1 MSSRNGAFML
11 LILLGFQFFSVSALT
26 NGFDASALQ
35 ALKAE
40 WTKYP
45 ESWKGADPCG
55 TNWVGITCSNDRVVS
70 ISLGNLDV
78 EGKLSS
84 DIATLSE
91 LQILDLSYN
100 IGLTGPLPSNIG
112 ELKKLK
118 NLILVACSFT
128 GQIPESIGNLEQLIY
143 LSLNINQFSGTIPA
157 SIGRLSNLYWFDIA
171 DNQIEGTL
179 PVSNGTSSPG
189 LDMLLETKHFHFGK
203 NKLSGVIPKTLFSS
217 KMTLIHVLFDGNN
230 FTGEIPDTLSLVKTL
245 TVLRLDRNKLTGNIP
260 TSLNN
265 LTNLQELYLANNEFT
280 GSLPNLS
287 SLTSL
292 YTLDVSNNTLEASPI
307 PSWISSLR
315 SLATLRME
323 GIQLNGSIPN
333 SFFSPPQLQTII
345 LKRNRIDSTLD
356 FGTSYSNQ
364 LEFVDLQ
371 YNNID
376 VYRQPS
382 SNTRIQVILADNPV
396 CQELGNSPSY
406 CSAIPHN
413 TSYSTIPTT
422 CSPCDQG
429 REASPSCRCAH
440 PFTGTFYFR
449 APSFSGL
456 FNSTN
461 FEILQKHIAGFFNK
475 FSYPVDSVAVRNIRE
490 NATDH
495 QLLIDLLVF
504 PLGRESFN
512 ETGMLLVNFAFSNQT
527 YKPPPIFGPY
537 IFIADPYT
545 QFSSMLNTNSQTPMY
560 IGSIRLICSVV
571 FFSTDGEGS
580 KSSNMSIIIGAAVG
594 GVVLLLLLTLA
605 GVYALRQRKRADR
618 ATDQNNPFAKWSTSK
633 SSIDAPQLMGAKAFT
648 FEELKKCT
656 DNFSEANDV
665 GGGGYGKVY
674 RGILPSG
681 QLIAIKR
688 AQQGSL
694 QGGLEFKT
702 EIELLSRVHHKNVVR
717 LIGFCFDRGE
727 QMLVYEYIPNG
738 SLRDSLSGK
747 TGIRL
752 DWIRRLRIALGSGK
766 GLAYLHE
773 LADPP
778 IIHRDIKSNNI
789 LLDEN
794 LTAKVA
800 DFGLSKL
807 VGDPEKTHV
816 TTQVKGTMGYLDPEY
831 YMTNQLTEKSDVYGF
846 GVVMLELLT
855 GKSPIEKGKYV
866 VREVK
871 MKMNKSRSLYD
882 LQELLDTTIIAS
894 SSNLKGFEKYV
905 DLALRCVEE
914 EGVNRPSMGEVV
926 KEIENIMQLAG
937 LNPNVDS
944 ASTSATYEEAIKGS
958 GDPYG
963 KDSFQYSG
971 NFPASKLEPQ

>member
-1 MSSRNGAFML
+1 MSSRIGAFML
-11 LILLGFQFFSVSALT
+11 LILLFFHICYVSALT
-26 NGFDASALQ
+26 NGLDASALQ
-35 ALKAE
+35 ALKSE
-40 WTKYP
+40 WTRSP
-45 ESWKGADPCG
+45 EGWEGSDPCG
-55 TNWVGITCSNDRVVS
+55 TNWVGITCINDRIVS
-70 ISLGNLDV
+70 ISVANLNL
-78 EGKLSS
+78 EGKLSG
-84 DIATLSE
+84 DISALTE
-91 LQILDLSYN
+91 LQILDLSFST
-100 IGLTGPLPSNIG
+100 GLSGPLPPNIG
-112 ELKKLK
+112 DLKKLR
-118 NLILVACSFT
+118 NLILVGCSFS
-128 GQIPESIGNLEQLIY
+128 GQIPDSIGSLEQLIY
-143 LSLNINQFSGTIPA
+143 LSLNSNQFSGTIPA
-157 SIGRLSNLYWFDIA
+157 SIGRLSKLYWFDIA
-171 DNQIEGTL
+171 DNQLEGEI
-179 PVSNGTSSPG
+179 PVSNGASSPG

-203 NKLSGVIPKTLFSS
+203 NKLSGVIPEKLFSS
-217 KMTLIHVLFDGNN
+217 NMTLIHVLFDGNQL
-230 FTGEIPDTLSLVKTL
+230 TGKIPDSLSLVKTL
-245 TVLRLDRNKLTGNIP
+245 QVLRLDRNRLNGVIP
-260 TSLNN
+260 SSFNN
-265 LTNLQELYLANNEFT
+265 LTNLNELYLANNKFT
-280 GSLPNLS
+280 GSLPNFT
-287 SLTSL
+287 SLANL
-292 YTLDVSNNTLEASPI
+292 YTLDVSNNTLEFSPI
-307 PSWISSLR
+307 PLWISSLR
-315 SLATLRME
+315 SLSTLRME
-323 GIQLNGSIPN
+323 GIQLNGSVPV
-333 SFFSPPQLQTII
+333 SFFSPLQLQTVI
-345 LKRNRIDSTLD
+345 LKHNQISGNLD
-356 FGTSYSNQ
+356 FGTSYSKQ

-371 YNNID
+371 DNKID
-376 VYRQPS
+376 VYREVD
-382 SNTRIQVILADNPV
+382 NKRIQVILADNPV
-396 CQELGNSPSY
+396 CGEVANRRSY
-406 CSAIPHN
+406 CSAIQHN
-413 TSYSTIPTT
+413 TSFATLPTN
-422 CSPCDQG
+422 CVPCDPG
-429 REASPSCRCAH
+429 REPNEACRCVY
-440 PFTGTFYFR
+440 PYMGILYFR
-449 APSFSGL
+449 SPSFSG
-456 FNSTN
+456 FSNNTN
-461 FEILQKHIAGFFNK
+461 FLLLQQSISGFFKK
-475 FSYPVDSVAVRNIRE
+475 FSYPVDSVGIRNIRE
-490 NATDH
+490 NETDH

-504 PLGRESFN
+504 PSGQESFN
-512 ETGMLLVNFAFSNQT
+512 QTGMAHVSFAFSNQT

-537 IFIADPYT
+537 IFKGIQYSH
-545 QFSSMLNTNSQTPMY
+545 FSDV
-560 IGSIRLICSVV
+560 R
-571 FFSTDGEGS
+571 GS
-580 KSSNMSIIIGAAVG
+580 KSSNKSIIIGAVVG
-594 GVVLLLLLTLA
+594 AAVLLVLLTIA
-605 GVYALRQRKRADR
+605 GVYALRQKKRAER
-618 ATDQNNPFAKWSTSK
+618 ATGQNNPFAKWDTSK
-633 SSIDAPQLMGAKAFT
+633 SSIDAPRLMGAKAFT

-717 LIGFCFDRGE
+717 LLGFCFDRSE

-747 TGIRL
+747 SGIRL
-752 DWIRRLRIALGSGK
+752 DWTRRLRIALGSGK

-855 GKSPIEKGKYV
+855 GKSPIERGKYV

-871 MKMNKSRSLYD
+871 TKMDKSRGLYD
-882 LQELLDTTIIAS
+882 LQELLDTSIIAS
-894 SSNLKGFEKYV
+894 SGNLKGFEKYV

-914 EGVNRPSMGEVV
+914 EGVRRPSMGEVV

-944 ASTSATYEEAIKGS
+944 ASTSRTYEDASKES

>member
-1 MSSRNGAFML
+1 MSSRIGAFMF
-11 LILLGFQFFSVSALT
+11 LIFLFFQFFSVSALT
-26 NGFDASALQ
+26 NGIDGSALQ

-40 WTKYP
+40 WTKP
-45 ESWKGADPCG
+45 PSSWEGADPCG
-55 TNWVGITCSNDRVVS
+55 TSWVGITCNNDRVVS
-70 ISLGNLDV
+70 ISLGNLNV
-78 EGKLSS
+78 EGKLSG
-84 DIATLSE
+84 DIAALSE

-100 IGLTGPLPSNIG
+100 TGLTGPLPPNIG

-118 NLILVACSFT
+118 NLILVGCSFT
-128 GQIPESIGNLEQLIY
+128 GQIPESIGQLEQLIY
-143 LSLNINQFSGTIPA
+143 LSLNLNQFSGTIPA
-157 SIGRLSNLYWFDIA
+157 SIGRLSKLYWFDIA

-203 NKLSGVIPKTLFSS
+203 NKLTGHIPENLFSS
-217 KMTLIHVLFDGNN
+217 NMTLIHVLFDGNQ
-230 FTGEIPDTLSLVKTL
+230 FTGKIPDTLSLVKTL

-265 LTNLQELYLANNEFT
+265 LTSLQELYLANNEFT
-280 GSLPNLS
+280 GTLPNLT

-292 YTLDVSNNTLEASPI
+292 YTLDVSNNTLESSPI
-307 PSWISSLR
+307 PTWISSLS

-323 GIQLNGSIPN
+323 GIKLNGSIPN
-333 SFFSPPQLQTII
+333 SFFSPAQLQTVI
-345 LKRNRIDSTLD
+345 LKRNQIDSTLD
-356 FGTSYSNQ
+356 FGTSFSNQ

-376 VYRQPS
+376 GYKQPS
-382 SNTRIQVILADNPV
+382 SNTLIQVILADNPV
-396 CQELGNSPSY
+396 CQEGGNKPSY
-406 CSAIPHN
+406 CSEIPPN
-413 TSYSTIPTT
+413 TSYSTIPPT
-422 CSPCDQG
+422 CTPCDQG
-429 REASPSCRCAH
+429 REASPSCRCAR
-440 PFTGTFYFR
+440 PITGTLYFR
-449 APSFSGL
+449 SPSFSGL

-461 FEILQKHIAGFFNK
+461 FEILQKAIANFFK
-475 FSYPVDSVAVRNIRE
+475 KSSYPVDSVAVRNIRE

-512 ETGMLLVNFAFSNQT
+512 DTGVSLVNFAFSNQT

-537 IFIADPYT
+537 VFRADPYN
-545 QFSSMLNTNSQTPMY
+545 QFSDGGGSSSQ
-560 IGSIRLICSVV
+560 
-571 FFSTDGEGS
+571 
-580 KSSNMSIIIGAAVG
+580 KNMGILIGAAVG
-594 GVVLLLLLTLA
+594 AVVLLLLLTLA

-618 ATDQNNPFAKWSTSK
+618 ATDQNNPFAKWNTSK

-665 GGGGYGKVY
+665 GGGGYGK
-674 RGILPSG
+674 ILPSG
-681 QLIAIKR
+681 QIIAIKR

-717 LIGFCFDRGE
+717 LLGFCFDRSE

-738 SLRDSLSGK
+738 SLRDSLSGYIPNLSLS
-747 TGIRL
+747 GIY
-752 DWIRRLRIALGSGK
+752 AS
-766 GLAYLHE
+766 
-773 LADPP
+773 
-778 IIHRDIKSNNI
+778 
-789 LLDEN
+789 
-794 LTAKVA
+794 
-800 DFGLSKL
+800 FG
-807 VGDPEKTHV
+807 
-816 TTQVKGTMGYLDPEY
+816 
-831 YMTNQLTEKSDVYGF
+831 DVYGF

-855 GKSPIEKGKYV
+855 GKSPIERGKYV

-871 MKMNKSRSLYD
+871 TKMNKSRSLYD
-882 LQELLDTTIIAS
+882 LQELLDTSIIAS

-937 LNPNVDS
+937 LNPNADS
-944 ASTSATYEEAIKGS
+944 ASSSRTYEEASKGS

-971 NFPASKLEPQ
+971 NFPASKVEPQ

>member
-1 MSSRNGAFML
+1 MSSRIGAFML
-11 LILLGFQFFSVSALT
+11 LILLCFQFLSVSALT

-35 ALKAE
+35 ALKAD

-45 ESWKGADPCG
+45 ENWVGADPCG
-55 TNWVGITCSNDRVVS
+55 TNWVGITCTNDRVVS

-84 DIATLSE
+84 DIASLTE

-100 IGLTGPLPSNIG
+100 TELTGPLPSNIG
-112 ELKKLK
+112 QLKKLK
-118 NLILVACSFT
+118 NLILVACSFS
-128 GQIPESIGNLEQLIY
+128 GQIPESIGDLEQLIY
-143 LSLNINQFSGTIPA
+143 LGRIPA

-171 DNQIEGTL
+171 DNQIEGTI

-203 NKLSGVIPKTLFSS
+203 NKLSGVIPETLFSS

-230 FTGEIPDTLSLVKTL
+230 FTGDIPDTLSLVKTL

-280 GSLPNLS
+280 GSLPNLT

-292 YTLDVSNNTLEASPI
+292 YTLDVSNNTLEFSPI

-315 SLATLRME
+315 SLAT
-323 GIQLNGSIPN
+323 
-333 SFFSPPQLQTII
+333 FI
-345 LKRNRIDSTLD
+345 LKRNRINSALD

-371 YNNID
+371 YNDID
-376 VYRQPS
+376 VYTQPS
-382 SNTRIQVILADNPV
+382 SNTRIQVILANNPV
-396 CQELGNSPSY
+396 CQEQGNSPSY

-422 CSPCDQG
+422 CSPCDHG

-440 PFTGTFYFR
+440 PFTGTFNFR

-461 FEILQKHIAGFFNK
+461 FEILQKDITGFFNK

-490 NATDH
+490 NTTDH

-545 QFSSMLNTNSQTPMY
+545 QFS
-560 IGSIRLICSVV
+560 
-571 FFSTDGEGS
+571 DGGGF
-580 KSSNMSIIIGAAVG
+580 KSSNMGVIIGAAVG
-594 GVVLLLLLTLA
+594 CAVLLLLLTLA
-605 GVYALRQRKRADR
+605 GVYALCQRKRADR

-633 SSIDAPQLMGAKAFT
+633 SSIDAPQLMGAKSFT

-665 GGGGYGKVY
+665 GGGGYGK
-674 RGILPSG
+674 
-681 QLIAIKR
+681 
-688 AQQGSL
+688 
-694 QGGLEFKT
+694 
-702 EIELLSRVHHKNVVR
+702 
-717 LIGFCFDRGE
+717 
-727 QMLVYEYIPNG
+727 
-738 SLRDSLSGK
+738 
-747 TGIRL
+747 
-752 DWIRRLRIALGSGK
+752 
-766 GLAYLHE
+766 
-773 LADPP
+773 
-778 IIHRDIKSNNI
+778 
-789 LLDEN
+789 
-794 LTAKVA
+794 
-800 DFGLSKL
+800 
-807 VGDPEKTHV
+807 
-816 TTQVKGTMGYLDPEY
+816 GYLDPEY

-882 LQELLDTTIIAS
+882 LQEVLDTTIITS
-894 SSNLKGFEKYV
+894 SSNLKGFDKYV

-914 EGVNRPSMGEVV
+914 EGVNRPSMGDVV

-937 LNPNVDS
+937 LNPNGDS
-944 ASTSATYEEAIKGS
+944 ASTSATYEDAIKGS

>member
-1 MSSRNGAFML
+1 MNSRIEAFML
-11 LILLGFQFFSVSALT
+11 LILIFFQICTVSGLT
-26 NGFDASALQ
+26 NGLDASALKG
-35 ALKAE
+35 LKDE
-40 WTKYP
+40 WTRAP
-45 ESWKGADPCG
+45 DSWEGADPCG
-55 TNWVGITCSNDRVVS
+55 TNWVGITCINDRVVS
-70 ISLGNLDV
+70 ISLGNLNV
-78 EGKLSS
+78 EGKLSA

-100 IGLTGPLPSNIG
+100 IGLSGPLPPNIG
-112 ELKKLK
+112 ELKKLR
-118 NLILVACSFT
+118 NLILVGCSFS
-128 GQIPESIGNLEQLIY
+128 GQIPESIGALEELIY
-143 LSLNINQFSGTIPA
+143 LSLNLNKFSGTIPA
-157 SIGRLSNLYWFDIA
+157 SIGRLSKLYWFDIA
-171 DNQIEGTL
+171 DNQIEGPL
-179 PVSNGTSSPG
+179 PVSKGTSSPG

-203 NKLSGVIPKTLFSS
+203 NKLSGPIPDNLFTS
-217 KMTLIHVLFDGNN
+217 KMTLIHVLFDGNQ
-230 FTGEIPDTLSLVKTL
+230 FTGEIPASLSNVKTL
-245 TVLRLDRNKLTGNIP
+245 TVLRLDRNKLTGDIP

-265 LTNLQELYLANNEFT
+265 LTNLQELYLANNRFS
-280 GSLPNLS
+280 GSLPNLT

-292 YTLDVSNNTLEASPI
+292 YTLDVSNNTLEFSPI
-307 PSWISSLR
+307 PSWISSLP

-323 GIQLNGSIPN
+323 GIQLNGSIPT
-333 SFFSPPQLQTII
+333 SFFSPRQLQTVI
-345 LKRNRIDSTLD
+345 LKNNRIDSTLD
-356 FGTSYSNQ
+356 FGTTYSNQ

-371 YNNID
+371 FNNID
-376 VYRQPS
+376 VYKQPPAKS
-382 SNTRIQVILADNPV
+382 RIQVILTDNPV
-396 CQELGNSPSY
+396 CLEVGNRPSY
-406 CSAIPHN
+406 CSEIPHN
-413 TSYSTIPTT
+413 TSFSTIPST
-422 CSPCDQG
+422 CSLCERG
-429 REASPSCRCAH
+429 RQANPLCSCLY
-440 PFTGTFYFR
+440 PITGTLYFR
-449 APSFSGL
+449 SPSFSGL

-461 FEILQKHIAGFFNK
+461 FDILQKAIADFFKK
-475 FSYPVDSVAVRNIRE
+475 FHYPVDSVGIRNIRE
-490 NATDH
+490 NPSDR
-495 QLLIDLLVF
+495 QLLIDLMVF
-504 PLGRESFN
+504 PLGRENFN
-512 ETGMLLVNFAFSNQT
+512 QTGMSLVNFAFSNQT
-527 YKPPPIFGPY
+527 YKPPSIFGPY
-537 IFIADPYT
+537 VFRADPYS
-545 QFSSMLNTNSQTPMY
+545 QFSDG
-560 IGSIRLICSVV
+560 GS
-571 FFSTDGEGS
+571 S
-580 KSSNMSIIIGAAVG
+580 KSSNTAIIIGAAVG
-594 GVVLLLLLTLA
+594 AAVLLFLLTLA
-605 GVYALRQRKRADR
+605 GIYALGQKKRAKR
-618 ATDQNNPFAKWSTSK
+618 ATDQNNPFAKWDTSK
-633 SSIDAPQLMGAKAFT
+633 SSIDAPQLMGAKVFT

-717 LIGFCFDRGE
+717 LLGFCFDRSE

-747 TGIRL
+747 SGIRF
-752 DWIRRLRIALGSGK
+752 DWTRRLRIALGAGK

-855 GKSPIEKGKYV
+855 GRSPIERGKYV

-871 MKMNKSRSLYD
+871 TKMNTSRSLYD
-882 LQELLDTTIIAS
+882 LQELLDTTIITS

-937 LNPNVDS
+937 LNPNGDS
-944 ASTSATYEEAIKGS
+944 ASSSRTYEEAIKGS

>member
-1 MSSRNGAFML
+1 MSSRIGAFML
-11 LILLGFQFFSVSALT
+11 LIFLFFQILSVSALT
-26 NGFDASALQ
+26 NGIDGSALQ

-40 WTKYP
+40 WTKP
-45 ESWKGADPCG
+45 PSSWEGADPCG
-55 TNWVGITCSNDRVVS
+55 TSWVGITCSNNRVVS
-70 ISLGNLDV
+70 ISLGNLNV
-78 EGKLSS
+78 EGKLSG
-84 DIATLSE
+84 DIAALSE

-100 IGLTGPLPSNIG
+100 TGLTGPLPPNIG

-118 NLILVACSFT
+118 NLILVGCSFT
-128 GQIPESIGNLEQLIY
+128 GQIPESIGQLEQLIY
-143 LSLNINQFSGTIPA
+143 LSLNLNQFSGTIPA
-157 SIGRLSNLYWFDIA
+157 SIGRLSKLYWFDIA

-203 NKLSGVIPKTLFSS
+203 NKLSGYIPENLFSS
-217 KMTLIHVLFDGNN
+217 NMTLIHVLFDGNQ
-230 FTGEIPDTLSLVKTL
+230 FTGKIPETLSLVQTL

-265 LTNLQELYLANNEFT
+265 LTSLQELYLANNEFT
-280 GSLPNLS
+280 GTLPNLT

-292 YTLDVSNNTLEASPI
+292 YTLDVSNNTFEPSPI
-307 PSWISSLR
+307 PSWISSFD

-323 GIQLNGSIPN
+323 GIKLNGLIPN
-333 SFFSPPQLQTII
+333 SFFSPAQLQTVI
-345 LKRNRIDSTLD
+345 LKRNQIDSTLD
-356 FGTSYSNQ
+356 FGTSFSNR

-376 VYRQPS
+376 VYKQPS
-382 SNTRIQVILADNPV
+382 SNTFIQVILADNPV
-396 CQELGNSPSY
+396 CQEEGNKPNY
-406 CSAIPHN
+406 CSAIPPN
-413 TSYSTIPTT
+413 TSYSTIPPT
-422 CSPCDQG
+422 CTPCDQG

-440 PFTGTFYFR
+440 PIIGTLYFR
-449 APSFSGL
+449 SPSFSGL

-461 FEILQKHIAGFFNK
+461 FEILQKSIADFFK
-475 FSYPVDSVAVRNIRE
+475 KSSYPVDSVAIRNIRE

-504 PLGRESFN
+504 PLGRESFD
-512 ETGMLLVNFAFSNQT
+512 ESGMSLVNFAFSNQT
-527 YKPPPIFGPY
+527 YKPPHIFGPY
-537 IFIADPYT
+537 VFRANPYN
-545 QFSSMLNTNSQTPMY
+545 QFSDRG
-560 IGSIRLICSVV
+560 GSR
-571 FFSTDGEGS
+571 
-580 KSSNMSIIIGAAVG
+580 NMGIIIGAAVG
-594 GVVLLLLLTLA
+594 AVVLLLLLTLA
-605 GVYALRQRKRADR
+605 GVYALRQRRRADR
-618 ATDQNNPFAKWSTSK
+618 ATDQNNPFAKWNTSK
-633 SSIDAPQLMGAKAFT
+633 SSINAPQLMGAKAFT

-656 DNFSEANDV
+656 ENFSEANDV

-717 LIGFCFDRGE
+717 LLGFCFDRSE

-747 TGIRL
+747 SGIRL
-752 DWIRRLRIALGSGK
+752 DWTRRLKIALGSGK

-800 DFGLSKL
+800 DFGLSKI

-855 GKSPIEKGKYV
+855 GKSPIERGKYV

-871 MKMNKSRSLYD
+871 TKMNKTRSLYD
-882 LQELLDTTIIAS
+882 LQELMDTTIIAS

-944 ASTSATYEEAIKGS
+944 ASSSRTYEEAIKGS

-963 KDSFQYSG
+963 KGSFEYSG

>member
-1 MSSRNGAFML
+1 MSSRIGAFML
-11 LILLGFQFFSVSALT
+11 LIFLFFQILSVSALT
-26 NGFDASALQ
+26 NGFDGSALQ

-40 WTKYP
+40 WTKP
-45 ESWKGADPCG
+45 PSNWEGADPCG
-55 TNWVGITCSNDRVVS
+55 TSWVGITCSNNRVVS
-70 ISLGNLDV
+70 ISLGNLNV
-78 EGKLSS
+78 EGKLSG
-84 DIATLSE
+84 DIAALSE

-100 IGLTGPLPSNIG
+100 TGLTGPLPPNIG

-118 NLILVACSFT
+118 NLILVGCSFT
-128 GQIPESIGNLEQLIY
+128 GQIPQSIGQLEQLIY
-143 LSLNINQFSGTIPA
+143 LSLNLNQFSGTIPA
-157 SIGRLSNLYWFDIA
+157 SIGRLSKLYWFDIA

-203 NKLSGVIPKTLFSS
+203 NKLSGSIPENLFSS
-217 KMTLIHVLFDGNN
+217 NMTLIHVLFDGNQ
-230 FTGEIPDTLSLVKTL
+230 FTGKIPDTLSLVQTL

-265 LTNLQELYLANNEFT
+265 LTSLQELYLANNEFT
-280 GSLPNLS
+280 GTLPNLT

-292 YTLDVSNNTLEASPI
+292 YTLDVSNNTFEPSPI
-307 PSWISSLR
+307 PSWISSLD

-323 GIQLNGSIPN
+323 GIKLNGSIPN
-333 SFFSPPQLQTII
+333 SFFSPAQLQT
-345 LKRNRIDSTLD
+345 
-356 FGTSYSNQ
+356 
-364 LEFVDLQ
+364 V
-371 YNNID
+371 
-376 VYRQPS
+376 
-382 SNTRIQVILADNPV
+382 LADNPV
-396 CQELGNSPSY
+396 CQEEGNKPNY
-406 CSAIPHN
+406 CSEIPPN
-413 TSYSTIPTT
+413 TSYSTIPPT
-422 CSPCDQG
+422 CTPCDQG

-440 PFTGTFYFR
+440 PVIGTLYFR
-449 APSFSGL
+449 SPSFSGL
-456 FNSTN
+456 LNSTN
-461 FEILQKHIAGFFNK
+461 FEILQKSIEDFFK
-475 FSYPVDSVAVRNIRE
+475 KLSYPVDSVAIRNIRE

-512 ETGMLLVNFAFSNQT
+512 ESGMSLVNFAFSNQT
-527 YKPPPIFGPY
+527 YKPPHIFGPY
-537 IFIADPYT
+537 VFRANPYN
-545 QFSSMLNTNSQTPMY
+545 QFSGMINTRSQTESVLISMAQLFFATDAG
-560 IGSIRLICSVV
+560 GSS
-571 FFSTDGEGS
+571 
-580 KSSNMSIIIGAAVG
+580 SSNMGIIIGAAVG
-594 GVVLLLLLTLA
+594 AVVLLLLLTLA

-618 ATDQNNPFAKWSTSK
+618 ATDQNNPFGKAKWNTSK

-656 DNFSEANDV
+656 ENFSEANDV

-717 LIGFCFDRGE
+717 LLGFCFDRSE

-747 TGIRL
+747 SGIRL
-752 DWIRRLRIALGSGK
+752 DWTRRLKIALGSGK

-800 DFGLSKL
+800 DFGLSKI

-855 GKSPIEKGKYV
+855 GKSPIERGKYV

-871 MKMNKSRSLYD
+871 TKMNKSRSLYD
-882 LQELLDTTIIAS
+882 LQELMDTTIIAS

-944 ASTSATYEEAIKGS
+944 ASSSRTYEEAIKGS

-963 KDSFQYSG
+963 KDSFEYSG

>member
-1 MSSRNGAFML
+1 MSSRIGAFML
-11 LILLGFQFFSVSALT
+11 LILLCFQFLSVSALT

-35 ALKAE
+35 ALKAD

-45 ESWKGADPCG
+45 ESWVGADPCG
-55 TNWVGITCSNDRVVS
+55 TNWVGITCTNDRVVS

-84 DIATLSE
+84 DIASLTE

-100 IGLTGPLPSNIG
+100 TGLTGPLPSNIG
-112 ELKKLK
+112 APRLKARQCKAQHPSCSIDEEAMLFHKSARSVTLHTASHLTPHTARTTLK
-118 NLILVACSFT
+118 RVISRNHDFRTTDNGNMHRILVACSFS
-128 GQIPESIGNLEQLIY
+128 GQIPESIGDLEQLIY
-143 LSLNINQFSGTIPA
+143 LSLNLNQFSGRIPA
-157 SIGRLSNLYWFDIA
+157 SIGRLSDLYWFDIA

-203 NKLSGVIPKTLFSS
+203 NKLSGVIPETLFSS

-230 FTGEIPDTLSLVKTL
+230 LTGDIPDTLSLVKTL

-280 GSLPNLS
+280 GSLPNLT

-292 YTLDVSNNTLEASPI
+292 YTLDVSNNTLEFSPI

-315 SLATLRME
+315 SLAT
-323 GIQLNGSIPN
+323 
-333 SFFSPPQLQTII
+333 FI
-345 LKRNRIDSTLD
+345 LKRNRINSALD

-371 YNNID
+371 YNDID
-376 VYRQPS
+376 VYTQPS

-396 CQELGNSPSY
+396 CQEMGNSPSY
-406 CSAIPHN
+406 CTAIPHN

-422 CSPCDQG
+422 CSPCDHD
-429 REASPSCRCAH
+429 REASPLCRCAH
-440 PFTGTFYFR
+440 PFTGTFNFR

-461 FEILQKHIAGFFNK
+461 FEILQKDITGFFNK
-475 FSYPVDSVAVRNIRE
+475 FSYPVDSVAVRNIRD
-490 NATDH
+490 NTTDH

-545 QFSSMLNTNSQTPMY
+545 QFS
-560 IGSIRLICSVV
+560 
-571 FFSTDGEGS
+571 DGGGS
-580 KSSNMSIIIGAAVG
+580 KSSNMGVIIGAAVG

-633 SSIDAPQLMGAKAFT
+633 SSIDAPQLMGAKSFT

-717 LIGFCFDRGE
+717 LLGFCFDRSE

-738 SLRDSLSGK
+738 SLRDSLS
-747 TGIRL
+747 
-752 DWIRRLRIALGSGK
+752 
-766 GLAYLHE
+766 
-773 LADPP
+773 
-778 IIHRDIKSNNI
+778 
-789 LLDEN
+789 
-794 LTAKVA
+794 
-800 DFGLSKL
+800 
-807 VGDPEKTHV
+807 
-816 TTQVKGTMGYLDPEY
+816 
-831 YMTNQLTEKSDVYGF
+831 
-846 GVVMLELLT
+846 
-855 GKSPIEKGKYV
+855 
-866 VREVK
+866 
-871 MKMNKSRSLYD
+871 
-882 LQELLDTTIIAS
+882 
-894 SSNLKGFEKYV
+894 
-905 DLALRCVEE
+905 
-914 EGVNRPSMGEVV
+914 
-926 KEIENIMQLAG
+926 
-937 LNPNVDS
+937 
-944 ASTSATYEEAIKGS
+944 GS

>member
-1 MSSRNGAFML
+1 MSSRTGVFML
-11 LILLGFQFFSVSALT
+11 LILFFFQICSVSALT
-26 NGFDASALQ
+26 NGLDSSALN

-40 WTKYP
+40 WTSP
-45 ESWKGADPCG
+45 PDGWEGSDPCG
-55 TNWVGITCSNDRVVS
+55 TNWVGITCQNDRVVS
-70 ISLGNLDV
+70 ISLGNLNL
-78 EGKLSS
+78 EGKLPA
-84 DIATLSE
+84 DISFLSE
-91 LQILDLSYN
+91 LRILDLSYN
-100 IGLTGPLPSNIG
+100 PKLSGPLPPNIG
-112 ELKKLK
+112 NLGKLR
-118 NLILVACSFT
+118 NLILVGCSFS
-128 GQIPESIGNLEQLIY
+128 GQIPESIGTLKELIY
-143 LSLNINQFSGTIPA
+143 LSLNLNQFSGTIPA
-157 SIGRLSNLYWFDIA
+157 SIGQLSKLYWFDIA
-171 DNQIEGTL
+171 DNQIEGEL

-189 LDMLLETKHFHFGK
+189 LDMLLQTKHFHFGK
-203 NKLSGVIPKTLFSS
+203 NKLSGKIPKELFSS
-217 KMTLIHVLFDGNN
+217 NMTLIHVLFDGNQ
-230 FTGEIPDTLSLVKTL
+230 FTGEIPETLSLVKTL
-245 TVLRLDRNKLTGNIP
+245 TVLRLDRNKLIGDIP
-260 TSLNN
+260 SNLNN
-265 LTNLQELYLANNEFT
+265 LTNLNELYLANNRFT
-280 GSLPNLS
+280 GTLPNLT

-292 YTLDVSNNTLEASPI
+292 YTLDVSNNTLDFSPI
-307 PSWISSLR
+307 PSWISSLP
-315 SLATLRME
+315 SLSTLRME
-323 GIQLNGSIPN
+323 GIQLNGSIPI
-333 SFFSPPQLQTII
+333 SFFSPPQLQTVI
-345 LKRNRIDSTLD
+345 LKRNSIVETLD
-356 FGTSYSNQ
+356 FGSDISSQ

-371 YNNID
+371 YNEITD
-376 VYRQPS
+376 YKPS
-382 SNTRIQVILADNPV
+382 ANKVLQVILANNPV
-396 CQELGNSPSY
+396 CLEAGNGPSY
-406 CSAIPHN
+406 CSAIQHN
-413 TSYSTIPTT
+413 TSFSTLPTN
-422 CSPCDQG
+422 CSPCDRG
-429 REASPSCRCAH
+429 MEASPSCRCAY
-440 PFTGTFYFR
+440 PFMGTLYFR
-449 APSFSGL
+449 SPSFSGL

-461 FEILQKHIAGFFNK
+461 FSILQKAIADFFKK
-475 FSYPVDSVAVRNIRE
+475 FNYPVDSVGVRNIRE
-490 NATDH
+490 NPTDH

-512 ETGMLLVNFAFSNQT
+512 QTGMSLVGFAFSNQS

-537 IFIADPYT
+537 IFKADLYK
-545 QFSSMLNTNSQTPMY
+545 QFSDVE
-560 IGSIRLICSVV
+560 GS
-571 FFSTDGEGS
+571 S
-580 KSSNMSIIIGAAVG
+580 KSSNKSILIGAVVG
-594 GVVLLLLLTLA
+594 AVVLLLLLTIA
-605 GVYALRQRKRADR
+605 GIYALRQKKRAER
-618 ATDQNNPFAKWSTSK
+618 ATGQNNPFAKWDTSK

-648 FEELKKCT
+648 FDELKKCT

-674 RGILPSG
+674 RGILPNG

-717 LIGFCFDRGE
+717 LLGFCIDRNE
-727 QMLVYEYIPNG
+727 QMLVYEYISNG
-738 SLRDSLSGK
+738 SLKDSLSGK
-747 TGIRL
+747 SGIRL
-752 DWIRRLRIALGSGK
+752 DWTRRLKIALGSGK

-855 GKSPIEKGKYV
+855 GRSPIERGKYV

-871 MKMNKSRSLYD
+871 TKMNTSRNLYD

-894 SSNLKGFEKYV
+894 SGNLKGFEKYV

-937 LNPNVDS
+937 LNPNSDS
-944 ASTSATYEEAIKGS
+944 ATSSRTYEDAIKGS

-963 KDSFQYSG
+963 SESFQYSG

>member
-1 MSSRNGAFML
+1 MHFFFEIQLEAVETENSYIVGLKMSSRIGAVML
-11 LILLGFQFFSVSALT
+11 LIFLFFKFSSVSALT
-26 NGFDASALQ
+26 NGFDSSALQ

-40 WTKYP
+40 WTKP
-45 ESWKGADPCG
+45 PSSWEGADPCG
-55 TNWVGITCSNDRVVS
+55 TSWVGIKCSSDRVVS
-70 ISLGNLDV
+70 ISLGNLNV
-78 EGKLSS
+78 EGKISG
-84 DIATLSE
+84 DIAALSE

-100 IGLTGPLPSNIG
+100 TGLTGPLPPNIG

-118 NLILVACSFT
+118 NLILVGCSFT
-128 GQIPESIGNLEQLIY
+128 GQIPESIGQLEQLLY
-143 LSLNINQFSGTIPA
+143 LSLNLNQFSGKIPA
-157 SIGRLSNLYWFDIA
+157 SIGRLSKLYWFDIA

-189 LDMLLETKHFHFGK
+189 LDMLLQTKHFHFGK
-203 NKLSGVIPKTLFSS
+203 NKLSGHIPENLFSS
-217 KMTLIHVLFDGNN
+217 NMTLIHVLFDGNQ
-230 FTGEIPDTLSLVKTL
+230 FTGKIPDTLSLVKTL

-265 LTNLQELYLANNEFT
+265 LTSLQELYLANNEFT
-280 GSLPNLS
+280 GTLPNLT
-287 SLTSL
+287 SLTNL
-292 YTLDVSNNTLEASPI
+292 YTLDVSNNTLESSPI
-307 PSWISSLR
+307 PSWISSLG

-323 GIQLNGSIPN
+323 GIKLNGSIPN
-333 SFFSPPQLQTII
+333 SFFSPAQLQTVI
-345 LKRNRIDSTLD
+345 LKTNQIDSTLD
-356 FGTSYSNQ
+356 FGSSFSNQ

-376 VYRQPS
+376 FYKQPTS
-382 SNTRIQVILADNPV
+382 RIQVMLADNPV
-396 CQELGNSPSY
+396 CQELGNRPSY
-406 CSAIPHN
+406 CSAIPPN
-413 TSYSTIPTT
+413 TSYSTIPPT
-422 CSPCDQG
+422 CTPCDQG
-429 REASPSCRCAH
+429 REASPTCRCAY
-440 PFTGTFYFR
+440 PIRGTLYFGS
-449 APSFSGL
+449 PSFSGL
-456 FNSTN
+456 VNSTN
-461 FEILQKHIAGFFNK
+461 FEILQKAISDFFKDSN
-475 FSYPVDSVAVRNIRE
+475 YHVDSIAVRNIRE
-490 NATDH
+490 NTTDH

-504 PLGRESFN
+504 PLGRESFD
-512 ETGMLLVNFAFSNQT
+512 ERGTSLVNFALSNQT
-527 YKPPPIFGPY
+527 YKPPPRFGPY
-537 IFIADPYT
+537 IFRANPYN
-545 QFSSMLNTNSQTPMY
+545 QFSDGG
-560 IGSIRLICSVV
+560 GSS
-571 FFSTDGEGS
+571 
-580 KSSNMSIIIGAAVG
+580 SSNMGTITVAAVG
-594 GVVLLLLLTLA
+594 AVVLLLLLILA
-605 GVYALRQRKRADR
+605 GVYALKQRKRADR
-618 ATDQNNPFAKWSTSK
+618 ATDQNNPFAKWNTSK
-633 SSIDAPQLMGAKAFT
+633 SSTDAPQLMGAKAFT

-656 DNFSEANDV
+656 EKFSEANDV
-665 GGGGYGKVY
+665 GGGGFGKVY

-688 AQQGSL
+688 AQQESL

-717 LIGFCFDRGE
+717 LLGFCFDRSE

-747 TGIRL
+747 SGIRL
-752 DWIRRLRIALGSGK
+752 DWTRRLKIALGSGK

-800 DFGLSKL
+800 DFGLSKIM
-807 VGDPEKTHV
+807 GDPEKTHV

-831 YMTNQLTEKSDVYGF
+831 YTTNQLTEKSDVYGF

-855 GKSPIEKGKYV
+855 GKSPIERGKYV

-871 MKMNKSRSLYD
+871 TKMNKSRSLYD
-882 LQELLDTTIIAS
+882 LQELLDPSIIAS

-937 LNPNVDS
+937 LNPNADS
-944 ASTSATYEEAIKGS
+944 ASSSRTYEESIKGS

-963 KDSFQYSG
+963 QDSFQYSG
-971 NFPASKLEPQ
+971 NFPPSKLEPQ

>member
-1 MSSRNGAFML
+1 MSSRIGAVML
-11 LILLGFQFFSVSALT
+11 LIFLFFKFFSVSALT
-26 NGFDASALQ
+26 NGFDGAALQ

-40 WTKYP
+40 WTKP
-45 ESWKGADPCG
+45 PSSWEGDDPCG
-55 TNWVGITCSNDRVVS
+55 TSWVGITCISDRVVS
-70 ISLGNLDV
+70 IVFACCRSLGNLNV
-78 EGKLSS
+78 EGKLSG
-84 DIATLSE
+84 DIAALSE

-100 IGLTGPLPSNIG
+100 TGLTGPLPPNIG
-112 ELKKLK
+112 EAKKLK
-118 NLILVACSFT
+118 NLILVGCSFT
-128 GQIPESIGNLEQLIY
+128 GQIPESIGKLEQLIY
-143 LSLNINQFSGTIPA
+143 LSLNLNQFSGTIPV
-157 SIGRLSNLYWFDIA
+157 SIGRLSKLYWFDIA

-179 PVSNGTSSPG
+179 PVSNGTSLPG

-203 NKLSGVIPKTLFSS
+203 NKLSGHIPENLFSS
-217 KMTLIHVLFDGNN
+217 KMTLIHVLFDGNQ
-230 FTGEIPDTLSLVKTL
+230 FTGKIPDTLSLVKTL

-265 LTNLQELYLANNEFT
+265 LTSLQELYLANNEFT
-280 GSLPNLS
+280 GTLPSLT

-292 YTLDVSNNTLEASPI
+292 YTL
-307 PSWISSLR
+307 
-315 SLATLRME
+315 
-323 GIQLNGSIPN
+323 
-333 SFFSPPQLQTII
+333 
-345 LKRNRIDSTLD
+345 
-356 FGTSYSNQ
+356 
-364 LEFVDLQ
+364 
-371 YNNID
+371 
-376 VYRQPS
+376 
-382 SNTRIQVILADNPV
+382 LADNPV
-396 CQELGNSPSY
+396 CQELGNRPSY
-406 CSAIPHN
+406 CSAIQPN
-413 TSYSTIPTT
+413 TSYSTIPPA
-422 CSPCDQG
+422 CLPCDQG

-440 PFTGTFYFR
+440 PIIGTLYFGS
-449 APSFSGL
+449 PSFSGL

-461 FEILQKHIAGFFNK
+461 FEILQKAIADFFK
-475 FSYPVDSVAVRNIRE
+475 KLSYPVDSVAIRNIRE

-512 ETGMLLVNFAFSNQT
+512 ESGMSLVNFAFSNQT
-527 YKPPPIFGPY
+527 YKPPPRFGPY
-537 IFIADPYT
+537 IFRANPYN
-545 QFSSMLNTNSQTPMY
+545 QFSDRGGPS
-560 IGSIRLICSVV
+560 
-571 FFSTDGEGS
+571 
-580 KSSNMSIIIGAAVG
+580 SSNMGIIIGAAVG
-594 GVVLLLLLTLA
+594 AVVLLLLLTLA
-605 GVYALRQRKRADR
+605 GVYALRQRKRADK

-633 SSIDAPQLMGAKAFT
+633 SSIDAPQLMGAKSFT

-656 DNFSEANDV
+656 ENFSEANDV

-717 LIGFCFDRGE
+717 LLGFCFDRRE

-747 TGIRL
+747 SGIRL
-752 DWIRRLRIALGSGK
+752 DWTRRLKIALGSGK

-800 DFGLSKL
+800 DFGLSKI

-855 GKSPIEKGKYV
+855 GKSPIERGKYV

-871 MKMNKSRSLYD
+871 TKMNKTRSLYD
-882 LQELLDTTIIAS
+882 LQELMDTTIIAS

-944 ASTSATYEEAIKGS
+944 ASSSRTYEEAIKGS

-963 KDSFQYSG
+963 KDSFEYSG

>member
-1 MSSRNGAFML
+1 MCSRIGVFML
-11 LILLGFQFFSVSALT
+11 LILLCFQFFSVSALT

-35 ALKAE
+35 AMKAD

-55 TNWVGITCSNDRVVS
+55 TNWVGITCTNDRVVS

-100 IGLTGPLPSNIG
+100 TELTGPLPSNIG

-128 GQIPESIGNLEQLIY
+128 GQIPESIGDLEQLIY
-143 LSLNINQFSGTIPA
+143 LSLNLNQFSGTIPA

-230 FTGEIPDTLSLVKTL
+230 LTGEIPDTLSLVKTL
-245 TVLRLDRNKLTGNIP
+245 TVLRLDRNKLSGNIP

-280 GSLPNLS
+280 GSLPNLT

-292 YTLDVSNNTLEASPI
+292 YTLDVSNNTLESSPI

-323 GIQLNGSIPN
+323 GIKLNSSIPN
-333 SFFSPPQLQTII
+333 SFFIPPQLQTVI
-345 LKRNRIDSTLD
+345 LKRNQIDSTLD
-356 FGTSYSNQ
+356 FGTNYSNQ

-376 VYRQPS
+376 VYKQPS

-406 CSAIPHN
+406 CSAIPYN
-413 TSYSTIPTT
+413 TSYSTIPAT
-422 CSPCDQG
+422 CSLCDQG

-461 FEILQKHIAGFFNK
+461 FEILQKNIIGFFNK

-490 NATDH
+490 NTTDH

-512 ETGMLLVNFAFSNQT
+512 ETGMSLVNFAFSNQT
-527 YKPPPIFGPY
+527 YKPPSIFGPY
-537 IFIADPYT
+537 IFMADPYT
-545 QFSSMLNTNSQTPMY
+545 QFS
-560 IGSIRLICSVV
+560 
-571 FFSTDGEGS
+571 DGGGS
-580 KSSNMSIIIGAAVG
+580 KSSNMGIIIGAAVG

-618 ATDQNNPFAKWSTSK
+618 ATDQNNPFAKWSTSR
-633 SSIDAPQLMGAKAFT
+633 SSIDAPQLMGAKSFT

-656 DNFSEANDV
+656 NNFSEANDV
-665 GGGGYGKVY
+665 GGGGYGK
-674 RGILPSG
+674 
-681 QLIAIKR
+681 
-688 AQQGSL
+688 
-694 QGGLEFKT
+694 
-702 EIELLSRVHHKNVVR
+702 
-717 LIGFCFDRGE
+717 
-727 QMLVYEYIPNG
+727 
-738 SLRDSLSGK
+738 RDSS
-747 TGIRL
+747 
-752 DWIRRLRIALGSGK
+752 LGT
-766 GLAYLHE
+766 
-773 LADPP
+773 

-882 LQELLDTTIIAS
+882 LHELLDTTIIVS

-914 EGVNRPSMGEVV
+914 EGVNRPSMGDVV

-944 ASTSATYEEAIKGS
+944 ASTSRTYEEAIKGT

>member
-1 MSSRNGAFML
+1 MYVLCFL
-11 LILLGFQFFSVSALT
+11 
-26 NGFDASALQ
+26 
-35 ALKAE
+35 
-40 WTKYP
+40 
-45 ESWKGADPCG
+45 
-55 TNWVGITCSNDRVVS
+55 TCS
-70 ISLGNLDV
+70 I
-78 EGKLSS
+78 
-84 DIATLSE
+84 
-91 LQILDLSYN
+91 
-100 IGLTGPLPSNIG
+100 
-112 ELKKLK
+112 LKK
-118 NLILVACSFT
+118 
-128 GQIPESIGNLEQLIY
+128 
-143 LSLNINQFSGTIPA
+143 NQ
-157 SIGRLSNLYWFDIA
+157 
-171 DNQIEGTL
+171 
-179 PVSNGTSSPG
+179 
-189 LDMLLETKHFHFGK
+189 
-203 NKLSGVIPKTLFSS
+203 
-217 KMTLIHVLFDGNN
+217 
-230 FTGEIPDTLSLVKTL
+230 
-245 TVLRLDRNKLTGNIP
+245 
-260 TSLNN
+260 
-265 LTNLQELYLANNEFT
+265 
-280 GSLPNLS
+280 
-287 SLTSL
+287 
-292 YTLDVSNNTLEASPI
+292 
-307 PSWISSLR
+307 
-315 SLATLRME
+315 
-323 GIQLNGSIPN
+323 
-333 SFFSPPQLQTII
+333 
-345 LKRNRIDSTLD
+345 IDSTLD
-356 FGTSYSNQ
+356 FGASFSNQ
-364 LEFVDLQ
+364 LEFVNLQ

-376 VYRQPS
+376 VYKQPS
-382 SNTRIQVILADNPV
+382 SNTRIQVMLADNPV
-396 CQELGNSPSY
+396 CQELGNRASY
-406 CSAIPHN
+406 CSAIQPN
-413 TSYSTIPTT
+413 TSYSTIPPA
-422 CSPCDQG
+422 CLPCDQG

-440 PFTGTFYFR
+440 PITGTLYFGS
-449 APSFSGL
+449 PSFSGL

-461 FEILQKHIAGFFNK
+461 FEILLKAIADFFK
-475 FSYPVDSVAVRNIRE
+475 KSSYPVDSVAIRNIRE

-512 ETGMLLVNFAFSNQT
+512 ESGMSLVNFAFSNQT
-527 YKPPPIFGPY
+527 YKPPPRFGPY
-537 IFIADPYT
+537 IFRANPYN
-545 QFSSMLNTNSQTPMY
+545 QFSDRGGPS
-560 IGSIRLICSVV
+560 
-571 FFSTDGEGS
+571 
-580 KSSNMSIIIGAAVG
+580 SSNMGIIIGAAVG
-594 GVVLLLLLTLA
+594 AVVLLLLLTLA
-605 GVYALRQRKRADR
+605 GVYALRQRKRADK

-633 SSIDAPQLMGAKAFT
+633 SSIDAPQLMGAKSFT

-656 DNFSEANDV
+656 ENFSEANDV

-717 LIGFCFDRGE
+717 LLGFCFDRRE

-747 TGIRL
+747 SGIRL
-752 DWIRRLRIALGSGK
+752 DWTRRLKIALGSGK

-800 DFGLSKL
+800 DFGLSKI

-855 GKSPIEKGKYV
+855 GKSPIERGKYV

-871 MKMNKSRSLYD
+871 TKMNKTRSLYD
-882 LQELLDTTIIAS
+882 LQELMDTTIIAS

-944 ASTSATYEEAIKGS
+944 ASSSRTYEEAIKGS

-963 KDSFQYSG
+963 KDSFEYSG

>member
-1 MSSRNGAFML
+1 MSSRIGAFML
-11 LILLGFQFFSVSALT
+11 LIFLFFQILSVSALT
-26 NGFDASALQ
+26 NGFDGPALQ

-40 WTKYP
+40 WTKP
-45 ESWKGADPCG
+45 PSSWEGADPCG
-55 TNWVGITCSNDRVVS
+55 TSWVGITCSNNRVVS
-70 ISLGNLDV
+70 ISLGNLNV
-78 EGKLSS
+78 EGKLSG
-84 DIATLSE
+84 DIAALSE

-100 IGLTGPLPSNIG
+100 TGLTGPLPPNIG

-118 NLILVACSFT
+118 NLILVGCSFT
-128 GQIPESIGNLEQLIY
+128 GQIPESIGQLEQLIY
-143 LSLNINQFSGTIPA
+143 LSLNLNQFSGTIPA
-157 SIGRLSNLYWFDIA
+157 SIGRLSKLYWFDIA

-203 NKLSGVIPKTLFSS
+203 NKLSGYIPENLFSS
-217 KMTLIHVLFDGNN
+217 NMTLIHVLFDGNQ
-230 FTGEIPDTLSLVKTL
+230 FTGKIPDTLSLVQTL

-265 LTNLQELYLANNEFT
+265 LTSLQELYLANNEFT
-280 GSLPNLS
+280 GTLPNLT

-292 YTLDVSNNTLEASPI
+292 YTLDVSNNTFEPSPI
-307 PSWISSLR
+307 PSWISSLD
-315 SLATLRME
+315 SLATLRLE
-323 GIQLNGSIPN
+323 GIKLNGSIPN
-333 SFFSPPQLQTII
+333 SFFSPAQLQTVI
-345 LKRNRIDSTLD
+345 LKRNQIDSTLD
-356 FGTSYSNQ
+356 FGTSFSNQ

-376 VYRQPS
+376 VYKQPS
-382 SNTRIQVILADNPV
+382 SNTFIQVILADNPV
-396 CQELGNSPSY
+396 CQEEGNKPNY
-406 CSAIPHN
+406 CSAIPPN
-413 TSYSTIPTT
+413 TSYSTIPPT
-422 CSPCDQG
+422 CTPCDQG

-440 PFTGTFYFR
+440 PIIGTLYFR
-449 APSFSGL
+449 SPSFSGL

-461 FEILQKHIAGFFNK
+461 FEILQKSIANFSK
-475 FSYPVDSVAVRNIRE
+475 KSSYPVDSVAVRNIRE

-504 PLGRESFN
+504 PFGRESFN
-512 ETGMLLVNFAFSNQT
+512 ESGMSLVNFAFSNQI
-527 YKPPPIFGPY
+527 YKPPPRFGPY
-537 IFIADPYT
+537 VFRANPYN
-545 QFSSMLNTNSQTPMY
+545 QFSDRGGPS
-560 IGSIRLICSVV
+560 
-571 FFSTDGEGS
+571 
-580 KSSNMSIIIGAAVG
+580 SSNMGIIIGAAVG
-594 GVVLLLLLTLA
+594 AVVLLLLLTLA
-605 GVYALRQRKRADR
+605 GVYALRQRKRADK

-633 SSIDAPQLMGAKAFT
+633 SSIDAPQLMGAKSFT

-656 DNFSEANDV
+656 ENFSEANDV

-717 LIGFCFDRGE
+717 LLGFCFDRRE

-747 TGIRL
+747 SGIRL
-752 DWIRRLRIALGSGK
+752 DWTRRLKIALGSGK

-800 DFGLSKL
+800 DFGLSKI

-855 GKSPIEKGKYV
+855 GKSPIERGKYV

-871 MKMNKSRSLYD
+871 TKMNKTRSLYD
-882 LQELLDTTIIAS
+882 LQELMDTTIIAS

-944 ASTSATYEEAIKGS
+944 ASSSRTYEEAIKGS

-963 KDSFQYSG
+963 KDSFEYSG

>member
-1 MSSRNGAFML
+1 MSSRIGAVML
-11 LILLGFQFFSVSALT
+11 LIFLFFKFFSVSALT
-26 NGFDASALQ
+26 NGFDGAALQ

-40 WTKYP
+40 WTKP
-45 ESWKGADPCG
+45 PSSWEGDDPCG
-55 TNWVGITCSNDRVVS
+55 TSWVGITCISDRVVS
-70 ISLGNLDV
+70 ISLGNLNV
-78 EGKLSS
+78 EGKLSG
-84 DIATLSE
+84 DIAALSE

-100 IGLTGPLPSNIG
+100 TGLTGPLPPNIG
-112 ELKKLK
+112 EAKKLK
-118 NLILVACSFT
+118 NLILVGCSFT
-128 GQIPESIGNLEQLIY
+128 GQIPESIGKLEQLIY
-143 LSLNINQFSGTIPA
+143 LSLNLNQFSGTIPV
-157 SIGRLSNLYWFDIA
+157 SIGRLSKLYWFDIA

-203 NKLSGVIPKTLFSS
+203 NKLSGHIPENLFSS
-217 KMTLIHVLFDGNN
+217 KMTLIHVLFDGNQ
-230 FTGEIPDTLSLVKTL
+230 FTGKIPDTLSLVKTL

-265 LTNLQELYLANNEFT
+265 LTSLQELYLANNEFT
-280 GSLPNLS
+280 GTLPNLT

-292 YTLDVSNNTLEASPI
+292 YTLDVSNNTFEPSPI
-307 PSWISSLR
+307 PSWISSLD
-315 SLATLRME
+315 SLATLRLE
-323 GIQLNGSIPN
+323 GIKLNGSIPN
-333 SFFSPPQLQTII
+333 SFFSPAQLQTVI
-345 LKRNRIDSTLD
+345 LKRNQIDSTLD
-356 FGTSYSNQ
+356 FGTSFSNQ

-376 VYRQPS
+376 VYKQPS
-382 SNTRIQVILADNPV
+382 SNTFIQVILADNPV
-396 CQELGNSPSY
+396 CQEEGNKPNY
-406 CSAIPHN
+406 CSAIPPN
-413 TSYSTIPTT
+413 TSYSTIPPT
-422 CSPCDQG
+422 CTPCDQG

-440 PFTGTFYFR
+440 PIIGTLYFR
-449 APSFSGL
+449 SPSFSGL
-456 FNSTN
+456 LNSTN
-461 FEILQKHIAGFFNK
+461 FEILQKSIANFSK
-475 FSYPVDSVAVRNIRE
+475 KSSYPVDSVAVRNIRE

-512 ETGMLLVNFAFSNQT
+512 ESGMSLVNFAFSNQI
-527 YKPPPIFGPY
+527 YKPPPRFGPY
-537 IFIADPYT
+537 VFRANPYN
-545 QFSSMLNTNSQTPMY
+545 QFSDRGGPS
-560 IGSIRLICSVV
+560 
-571 FFSTDGEGS
+571 
-580 KSSNMSIIIGAAVG
+580 SSNMGIIIGAAVG
-594 GVVLLLLLTLA
+594 AVVLLLLLTLA
-605 GVYALRQRKRADR
+605 GVYALRQRKRADK

-633 SSIDAPQLMGAKAFT
+633 SSIDAPQLMGAKSFT

-656 DNFSEANDV
+656 ENFSEANDV

-717 LIGFCFDRGE
+717 LLGFCFDRRE

-747 TGIRL
+747 SGIRL
-752 DWIRRLRIALGSGK
+752 DWTRRLKIALGSGK

-800 DFGLSKL
+800 DFGLSKI

-855 GKSPIEKGKYV
+855 GKSPIERGKYV

-871 MKMNKSRSLYD
+871 TKMNKSRSLYD
-882 LQELLDTTIIAS
+882 LQELMDTTIIAS

-944 ASTSATYEEAIKGS
+944 ASSSRTYEEAIKGS

-963 KDSFQYSG
+963 KDSFEYSG

>member
-1 MSSRNGAFML
+1 MSSRIGAVML
-11 LILLGFQFFSVSALT
+11 LIFLFIKFFSVSALT
-26 NGFDASALQ
+26 NGFDGSALQ

-40 WTKYP
+40 WTKP
-45 ESWKGADPCG
+45 PSSWKGADPCG
-55 TNWVGITCSNDRVVS
+55 TSWVGITCSSGRVIS
-70 ISLGNLDV
+70 ISLGNLNV
-78 EGKLSS
+78 EGKLSG
-84 DIATLSE
+84 DIAALSE

-100 IGLTGPLPSNIG
+100 TGLTGPLPPNIG
-112 ELKKLK
+112 ELKNLK
-118 NLILVACSFT
+118 NLILVGCSFT
-128 GQIPESIGNLEQLIY
+128 GQIPESIGQLEQLIY
-143 LSLNINQFSGTIPA
+143 LSLNLNQFIGTIPA
-157 SIGRLSNLYWFDIA
+157 SIGRLSKLYWFDIA
-171 DNQIEGTL
+171 DNQIEGTI

-189 LDMLLETKHFHFGK
+189 LDMLLGTKHFHFGK
-203 NKLSGVIPKTLFSS
+203 NKLSGHIPENLFSS
-217 KMTLIHVLFDGNN
+217 NMTLIHVLFDGNQ
-230 FTGEIPDTLSLVKTL
+230 FTGNVPDTLSLVKTL

-265 LTNLQELYLANNEFT
+265 LTSLQELYLANNEFT
-280 GSLPNLS
+280 GTLPD
-287 SLTSL
+287 LTSL
-292 YTLDVSNNTLEASPI
+292 TNVSNNTLESSPI

-323 GIQLNGSIPN
+323 GIKLNGSIPD
-333 SFFSPPQLQTII
+333 SFFSPAQLQTVI
-345 LKRNRIDSTLD
+345 LKTNQIDSTLD
-356 FGTSYSNQ
+356 FGTSFSNQ

-376 VYRQPS
+376 VYKQPS
-382 SNTRIQVILADNPV
+382 SRIQVMLADNPV
-396 CQELGNSPSY
+396 CQELGNKPDY
-406 CSAIPHN
+406 CSAIPPN
-413 TSYSTIPTT
+413 TSYSTIPPT
-422 CSPCDQG
+422 CTPCDQG
-429 REASPSCRCAH
+429 REASPTCRCAY
-440 PFTGTFYFR
+440 PITGTLYFSS
-449 APSFSGL
+449 PSFSGL
-456 FNSTN
+456 FNSTY
-461 FEILQKHIAGFFNK
+461 FEILHKAIADFFKESN
-475 FSYPVDSVAVRNIRE
+475 YPVDSIAIRNIRE
-490 NATDH
+490 NSTDH

-504 PLGRESFN
+504 PLGRESFD
-512 ETGMLLVNFAFSNQT
+512 ERGISLVNFAFSNQT
-527 YKPPPIFGPY
+527 YKPPPRFGPY
-537 IFIADPYT
+537 IFRADPYN
-545 QFSSMLNTNSQTPMY
+545 QFSDGG
-560 IGSIRLICSVV
+560 GSS
-571 FFSTDGEGS
+571 
-580 KSSNMSIIIGAAVG
+580 SSNMGTIIGAAVG
-594 GVVLLLLLTLA
+594 AVVLLLLLTLA
-605 GVYALRQRKRADR
+605 GVYALKQRKRADR
-618 ATDQNNPFAKWSTSK
+618 ATEQNNPFAKWNTSK
-633 SSIDAPQLMGAKAFT
+633 SSIDAPKLMGAKAFT

-656 DNFSEANDV
+656 ENFSEANDV

-717 LIGFCFDRGE
+717 LLGFCFDRSE

-738 SLRDSLSGK
+738 SLKDSLSGK
-747 TGIRL
+747 SGIRL
-752 DWIRRLRIALGSGK
+752 DWTRRLKIALGSGK

-778 IIHRDIKSNNI
+778 IIHIDIKSNNI

-800 DFGLSKL
+800 DFGLSKI

-816 TTQVKGTMGYLDPEY
+816 TTQVKGTMGYLDPDY

-855 GKSPIEKGKYV
+855 GRSPIERGKYV

-871 MKMNKSRSLYD
+871 TKMNKSRSLYD
-882 LQELLDTTIIAS
+882 LEELLDTTIIAS

-937 LNPNVDS
+937 LNPNADS
-944 ASTSATYEEAIKGS
+944 ASSSRTYEEASKGS

>member
-1 MSSRNGAFML
+1 MSSRIGAFML
-11 LILLGFQFFSVSALT
+11 LILLCFQFLSVSALT

-35 ALKAE
+35 ALKAD

-45 ESWKGADPCG
+45 ESWVGADPCG
-55 TNWVGITCSNDRVVS
+55 TNWVGITCTNDRVVS

-84 DIATLSE
+84 DIASLTE

-100 IGLTGPLPSNIG
+100 TGLTGPLPSNIG
-112 ELKKLK
+112 QLKKLK
-118 NLILVACSFT
+118 NLILVACSFS
-128 GQIPESIGNLEQLIY
+128 GQIPESIGDLEQLIY
-143 LSLNINQFSGTIPA
+143 LSLNLNQFSGRIPA

-203 NKLSGVIPKTLFSS
+203 NKLSGVIPETLFSS

-230 FTGEIPDTLSLVKTL
+230 LTGDIPDTLSLVKTL

-280 GSLPNLS
+280 GSLPNLT

-292 YTLDVSNNTLEASPI
+292 YTLDVSNNTLEFSPI

-323 GIQLNGSIPN
+323 GINLNGSIPN
-333 SFFSPPQLQTII
+333 SFFSPPQLQT
-345 LKRNRIDSTLD
+345 
-356 FGTSYSNQ
+356 
-364 LEFVDLQ
+364 V
-371 YNNID
+371 
-376 VYRQPS
+376 
-382 SNTRIQVILADNPV
+382 
-396 CQELGNSPSY
+396 
-406 CSAIPHN
+406 
-413 TSYSTIPTT
+413 
-422 CSPCDQG
+422 
-429 REASPSCRCAH
+429 
-440 PFTGTFYFR
+440 
-449 APSFSGL
+449 
-456 FNSTN
+456 
-461 FEILQKHIAGFFNK
+461 
-475 FSYPVDSVAVRNIRE
+475 YPVDSVAVRNIRE
-490 NATDH
+490 NTTDH

-545 QFSSMLNTNSQTPMY
+545 QFS
-560 IGSIRLICSVV
+560 
-571 FFSTDGEGS
+571 DGGGS
-580 KSSNMSIIIGAAVG
+580 KSSNMGVIIGAAVG

-633 SSIDAPQLMGAKAFT
+633 SSIDAPQLMGAKSFT

-717 LIGFCFDRGE
+717 LLGFCFDRSE

-747 TGIRL
+747 SGIRL

-816 TTQVKGTMGYLDPEY
+816 TTQVKGTMV
-831 YMTNQLTEKSDVYGF
+831 S
-846 GVVMLELLT
+846 
-855 GKSPIEKGKYV
+855 
-866 VREVK
+866 RE
-871 MKMNKSRSLYD
+871 
-882 LQELLDTTIIAS
+882 
-894 SSNLKGFEKYV
+894 
-905 DLALRCVEE
+905 
-914 EGVNRPSMGEVV
+914 
-926 KEIENIMQLAG
+926 
-937 LNPNVDS
+937 
-944 ASTSATYEEAIKGS
+944 
-958 GDPYG
+958 
-963 KDSFQYSG
+963 
-971 NFPASKLEPQ
+971 

>member
-1 MSSRNGAFML
+1 VFHKLCYIDGLEEVGTEKSYTDGLKMSSRIGAFML
-11 LILLGFQFFSVSALT
+11 LIFLFFQILSVSALT
-26 NGFDASALQ
+26 NGFDGSALQ

-40 WTKYP
+40 WTKP
-45 ESWKGADPCG
+45 PRNWEGADPCG
-55 TNWVGITCSNDRVVS
+55 TSWVGITCSNNRVVS
-70 ISLGNLDV
+70 ISLGNLNV
-78 EGKLSS
+78 EGKLSG
-84 DIATLSE
+84 DIAALSE

-100 IGLTGPLPSNIG
+100 TGLTGPLPPNIG

-118 NLILVACSFT
+118 NLILVGCSFT
-128 GQIPESIGNLEQLIY
+128 GQIPQSIGQLEQLIY
-143 LSLNINQFSGTIPA
+143 LSLNLNQFSGTIPA
-157 SIGRLSNLYWFDIA
+157 SIGRLSKLYWFDIA

-203 NKLSGVIPKTLFSS
+203 NKLSGSIPENLFSS
-217 KMTLIHVLFDGNN
+217 NMTLIHVLFDGNQ
-230 FTGEIPDTLSLVKTL
+230 FTGKIPDTLSLVQTL

-265 LTNLQELYLANNEFT
+265 LTSLQELYLANNEFT
-280 GSLPNLS
+280 GTLPNLT

-292 YTLDVSNNTLEASPI
+292 YTLDVSNNTFEPSPI
-307 PSWISSLR
+307 PSWISSLD

-323 GIQLNGSIPN
+323 GIKLNGSIPN
-333 SFFSPPQLQTII
+333 SFFSPAQLQTVI
-345 LKRNRIDSTLD
+345 LKRNQIDSTLD
-356 FGTSYSNQ
+356 FGTSFSNQ

-376 VYRQPS
+376 VYKQPS
-382 SNTRIQVILADNPV
+382 SNTVIQVILADNPV
-396 CQELGNSPSY
+396 CQEEGNKPNY
-406 CSAIPHN
+406 CSEIPPN
-413 TSYSTIPTT
+413 TSYSTIPPT
-422 CSPCDQG
+422 CTPCDQG

-440 PFTGTFYFR
+440 PVIGTLFFR
-449 APSFSGL
+449 SPSFSGL
-456 FNSTN
+456 LNSTN
-461 FEILQKHIAGFFNK
+461 FEILQKSIEDFFK
-475 FSYPVDSVAVRNIRE
+475 KSSYPVDSVAVRNIRE

-512 ETGMLLVNFAFSNQT
+512 DTGMSLVNFAFSNQT
-527 YKPPPIFGPY
+527 YKPPHIFGPY
-537 IFIADPYT
+537 VFRANPYN
-545 QFSSMLNTNSQTPMY
+545 QFSDAG
-560 IGSIRLICSVV
+560 GSS
-571 FFSTDGEGS
+571 
-580 KSSNMSIIIGAAVG
+580 SSNMGIIIGAAVG
-594 GVVLLLLLTLA
+594 AVVLLLLLTLA

-618 ATDQNNPFAKWSTSK
+618 ATDQNNPFAKWNTSK

-656 DNFSEANDV
+656 ENFSEANDV

-717 LIGFCFDRGE
+717 LLGFCFDRSE

-747 TGIRL
+747 SGIRL
-752 DWIRRLRIALGSGK
+752 DWTRRLKIALGSGK

-800 DFGLSKL
+800 DFGLSKI

-855 GKSPIEKGKYV
+855 GKSPIERGKYV

-871 MKMNKSRSLYD
+871 TKMNKSRSLYD
-882 LQELLDTTIIAS
+882 LQELMDTTIIAS

-944 ASTSATYEEAIKGS
+944 ASSSRTYEEAIKGS

-963 KDSFQYSG
+963 KDSFEYSG

>member
-1 MSSRNGAFML
+1 L
-11 LILLGFQFFSVSALT
+11 LFS
-26 NGFDASALQ
+26 
-35 ALKAE
+35 
-40 WTKYP
+40 
-45 ESWKGADPCG
+45 
-55 TNWVGITCSNDRVVS
+55 CS
-70 ISLGNLDV
+70 
-78 EGKLSS
+78 
-84 DIATLSE
+84 
-91 LQILDLSYN
+91 
-100 IGLTGPLPSNIG
+100 
-112 ELKKLK
+112 
-118 NLILVACSFT
+118 
-128 GQIPESIGNLEQLIY
+128 
-143 LSLNINQFSGTIPA
+143 
-157 SIGRLSNLYWFDIA
+157 
-171 DNQIEGTL
+171 
-179 PVSNGTSSPG
+179 
-189 LDMLLETKHFHFGK
+189 HFGK
-203 NKLSGVIPKTLFSS
+203 NKLSGNIPKELFSS
-217 KMTLIHVLFDGNN
+217 NMSLIHVLFDGNQ
-230 FTGEIPDTLSLVKTL
+230 FTGEIPETLSLVKTL
-245 TVLRLDRNKLTGNIP
+245 TVLRLDRNKLIGDIP
-260 TSLNN
+260 SYLNN
-265 LTNLQELYLANNEFT
+265 LTNLNELYLANNRFT
-280 GSLPNLS
+280 GTLPNLT

-292 YTLDVSNNTLEASPI
+292 YTLDVSNNTLDFSPI
-307 PSWISSLR
+307 PSWISSLP
-315 SLATLRME
+315 SLSTLRME
-323 GIQLNGSIPN
+323 GIQLNGPIPI
-333 SFFSPPQLQTII
+333 SFFSPPQLQTVI
-345 LKRNRIDSTLD
+345 LKRNSIVESLD
-356 FGTSYSNQ
+356 FGTDVSSQ

-371 YNNID
+371 YNEITD
-376 VYRQPS
+376 YKPS
-382 SNTRIQVILADNPV
+382 ANKVLQVILANNPV
-396 CQELGNSPSY
+396 CLEAGNGPSY
-406 CSAIPHN
+406 CSAIQHN
-413 TSYSTIPTT
+413 TSFSTLPTN
-422 CSPCDQG
+422 CSPCEPG
-429 REASPSCRCAH
+429 MEASPTCRCAY
-440 PFTGTFYFR
+440 PFMGTLYFR
-449 APSFSGL
+449 SPSFSGL

-461 FEILQKHIAGFFNK
+461 FSILQKAIADFFKK
-475 FSYPVDSVAVRNIRE
+475 FNYPVDSVGVRNIRE
-490 NATDH
+490 NPTDH

-512 ETGMLLVNFAFSNQT
+512 QTGMSLVGFAFSNQT

-537 IFIADPYT
+537 IFKADLYK
-545 QFSSMLNTNSQTPMY
+545 QFSDVEVS
-560 IGSIRLICSVV
+560 
-571 FFSTDGEGS
+571 S
-580 KSSNMSIIIGAAVG
+580 KSSNKSILIGAVVG
-594 GVVLLLLLTLA
+594 VVVLLLLLTIA
-605 GVYALRQRKRADR
+605 GIYALRQKKRAER
-618 ATDQNNPFAKWSTSK
+618 ATGQNNPFAKWDTSK

-674 RGILPSG
+674 RGILPNG

-717 LIGFCFDRGE
+717 LLGFCFDRNE
-727 QMLVYEYIPNG
+727 QMLVYEYISNG
-738 SLRDSLSGK
+738 SLKDSLSGK
-747 TGIRL
+747 SGIRL
-752 DWIRRLRIALGSGK
+752 DWTRRLKIALGSGK

-846 GVVMLELLT
+846 GVVLLELLT
-855 GKSPIEKGKYV
+855 GRSPIERGKYV

-871 MKMNKSRSLYD
+871 TKMNKSRSLYD

-894 SSNLKGFEKYV
+894 SGNLKGFEKYV

-937 LNPNVDS
+937 LNPNSDS
-944 ASTSATYEEAIKGS
+944 ATSSRTYEDAIKGS

-963 KDSFQYSG
+963 SESFQYSG

>member
-1 MSSRNGAFML
+1 MCSRIGVFML
-11 LILLGFQFFSVSALT
+11 LILLCFQFFSVSALT

-35 ALKAE
+35 AMKAD

-55 TNWVGITCSNDRVVS
+55 TNWVGITCTNDRVVS

-100 IGLTGPLPSNIG
+100 TELTGPLPSNIG

-128 GQIPESIGNLEQLIY
+128 GQIPESIGDLEQLIY
-143 LSLNINQFSGTIPA
+143 L
-157 SIGRLSNLYWFDIA
+157 
-171 DNQIEGTL
+171 
-179 PVSNGTSSPG
+179 
-189 LDMLLETKHFHFGK
+189 
-203 NKLSGVIPKTLFSS
+203 
-217 KMTLIHVLFDGNN
+217 LFDGNN
-230 FTGEIPDTLSLVKTL
+230 LTGEIPDTLSLVKTL
-245 TVLRLDRNKLTGNIP
+245 TVLRLDRNKLSGNIP

-280 GSLPNLS
+280 GSLPNLT

-292 YTLDVSNNTLEASPI
+292 YTL
-307 PSWISSLR
+307 
-315 SLATLRME
+315 RME
-323 GIQLNGSIPN
+323 GIKLNSSIPN
-333 SFFSPPQLQTII
+333 SFFIPPQLQTVI
-345 LKRNRIDSTLD
+345 LKRNQIDSTLD
-356 FGTSYSNQ
+356 F
-364 LEFVDLQ
+364 
-371 YNNID
+371 
-376 VYRQPS
+376 
-382 SNTRIQVILADNPV
+382 DNPV

-406 CSAIPHN
+406 CSAIPYN
-413 TSYSTIPTT
+413 TSYSTIPAT
-422 CSPCDQG
+422 CSLCDQG

-461 FEILQKHIAGFFNK
+461 FEILQKNIIGFFNK

-490 NATDH
+490 NTTDH

-512 ETGMLLVNFAFSNQT
+512 ETGMSLVNFAFSNQT
-527 YKPPPIFGPY
+527 YKPPSIFGPY
-537 IFIADPYT
+537 IFMADPYT
-545 QFSSMLNTNSQTPMY
+545 QFS
-560 IGSIRLICSVV
+560 
-571 FFSTDGEGS
+571 DGGGS
-580 KSSNMSIIIGAAVG
+580 KSSNMGIIIGAAVG

-618 ATDQNNPFAKWSTSK
+618 ATDQNNPFAKWSTSR
-633 SSIDAPQLMGAKAFT
+633 SSIDAPQLMGAKSFT

-656 DNFSEANDV
+656 NNFSEANDV
-665 GGGGYGKVY
+665 GGGGYGK
-674 RGILPSG
+674 
-681 QLIAIKR
+681 
-688 AQQGSL
+688 
-694 QGGLEFKT
+694 
-702 EIELLSRVHHKNVVR
+702 
-717 LIGFCFDRGE
+717 
-727 QMLVYEYIPNG
+727 
-738 SLRDSLSGK
+738 RDSS
-747 TGIRL
+747 
-752 DWIRRLRIALGSGK
+752 LGT
-766 GLAYLHE
+766 
-773 LADPP
+773 

-882 LQELLDTTIIAS
+882 LHELLDTTIIVS

-914 EGVNRPSMGEVV
+914 EGVNRPSMGDVV

-944 ASTSATYEEAIKGS
+944 ASTSRTYEEAIKGT